1 MNVLLINPGASNIYS
16 KVEANLPP
24 LGIAYLAAVAREGGH
39 SVKVVDL
46 NVEKK
51 ALEKINLNHFDV
63 VGITTDTPRYY
74 EALGIAKEIK
84 KSGKLIVMGG
94 YHVTFLD
101 EEVLSTGLVDFVV
114 RGEGEEIFLNLLNA
128 LENNTALKNIPGIS
142 YIDDKIFI
150 RNDDALPPQKLDL
163 LPFPA
168 RDLLPIRKY
177 RTTLNGVPS
186 ANLITSRG
194 CPYNCYFCASSK
206 FGGIKWRSRS
216 AKNIV
221 DEMEMLRN
229 RYGYRAFE
237 FLDDNFTLSKKRIFE
252 FADEL
257 EKRNMTD
264 IIWWCFA
271 RVDTI
276 AKNEPMVKRM
286 AEVGAYRVF
295 LGLESVNE
303 SVLDNYGKGIEN
315 NQQKEAINILR
326 KYGIGIHGSFII
338 GDMNETKE
346 MVMKTVN
353 WAKKMNPQ
361 LAQFSLLVPF
371 PGTQLYVDM
380 KKENKFLHKD
390 WRLFDALHPTIK
402 LNNLSPLEAQK
413 LIIKSYRKFYVS
425 FSRFFRRPKPYFKEG
440 MPKGKFKLFDSIF
453 APIILF
459 IQFRNE
465 MHRNS
470 KVIRNAVNKEI
481 YIDSK
486 IISGEDKITPV
497 PIKIK

>member
-24 LGIAYLAAVAREGGH
+24 LGIAYLASAAIESGH
-39 SVKVVDL
+39 HVKIVDL
-46 NVEKK
+46 NIEKK
-51 ALEKINLNHFDV
+51 TLAEINLNYFDV

-74 EALGIAKEIK
+74 EAIRIAKEIK

-101 EEVLSTGLVDFVV
+101 EEVLSTGYVDVVV
-114 RGEGEEIFLNLLNA
+114 RGEGEEIFVNLLNA
-128 LENNTALKNIPGIS
+128 LENNSGLKNILGIS
-142 YIDDKIFI
+142 YIDGNKFI
-150 RNDDALPPQKLDL
+150 RNEDALPPQNLDK
-163 LPFPA
+163 LPFPV
-168 RDLLPIRKY
+168 RDLLPIKKY

-186 ANLITSRG
+186 TNLITSRG

-206 FGGIKWRSRS
+206 FGGIKWRARS

-221 DEMEMLRN
+221 DEMEMLRKK
-229 RYGYRAFE
+229 YGFRAFE
-237 FLDDNFTLSKKRIFE
+237 FLDDNFTLSKKRVFE

-276 AKNEPMVKRM
+276 AKNEAMVKRM

-303 SVLDNYGKGIEN
+303 SVLDNYGKGIQN
-315 NQQKEAINILR
+315 DQQMQAIINLR

-371 PGTQLYVDM
+371 PGTQLFDDM
-380 KKENKFLHKD
+380 KKENKLLHKD
-390 WRLFDALHPTIK
+390 WRLYDALHPTIK
-402 LNNLSPLEAQK
+402 LNNISPFEAQK

-425 FSRFFRRPKPYFKEG
+425 FSRFFNKPEPYYRKE
-440 MPKGKFKLFDSIF
+440 MPIGKIKLFDSIL
-453 APIILF
+453 APLILF
-459 IQFRNE
+459 NQFRKE
-465 MHRNS
+465 MKRNS
-470 KVIRNAVNKEI
+470 KVIRNTEKLISLHRDKADEI
-481 YIDSK
+481 YTEEK
-486 IISGEDKITPV
+486 QCC
-497 PIKIK
+497 

>member
-24 LGIAYLAAVAREGGH
+24 LGIAYLASVARKGGH
-39 SVKVVDL
+39 NVHIVDA

-51 ALEKINLNHFDV
+51 VLGKTDLNYFDV
-63 VGITTDTPRYY
+63 VGITSDTPRYY
-74 EALGIAKEIK
+74 EALKIAKEIK
-84 KSGKLIVMGG
+84 KTGKFIVMGG

-101 EEVLSTGLVDFVV
+101 EEVLSSGYVDVVV

-128 LENNTALKNIPGIS
+128 LENNTGLKTILGIS
-142 YIDDKIFI
+142 YLEGEKFV
-150 RNDDALPPQKLDL
+150 RNDDALPPKNLDE

-168 RDLLPIRKY
+168 RDLLPISKY
-177 RTTLNGVPS
+177 KTTLNGIPS

-206 FGGIKWRSRS
+206 FGGIKWRARS

-221 DEMEMLRN
+221 DEMEMLYN
-229 RYGYRAFE
+229 DYGYRAFE
-237 FLDDNFTLSKKRIFE
+237 FLDDNFTLSKKRIFA

-257 EKRNMTD
+257 EKRKMTD
-264 IIWWCFA
+264 IIWWCFS

-303 SVLDNYGKGIEN
+303 NVLDSYGKNIDNEE
-315 NQQKEAINILR
+315 QTKAIHLLR
-326 KYGIGIHGSFII
+326 KYGIGIHGSFIV
-338 GDMNETKE
+338 GDINETKE
-346 MVMKTVN
+346 MIMKTVN

-361 LAQFSLLVPF
+361 LAQFSLLTPF
-371 PGTQLYVDM
+371 PGTQLYDDI
-380 KKENKFLHKD
+380 KKENKFLHND

-402 LNNLSPLEAQK
+402 LNNLSPVEAQK
-413 LIIKSYRKFYVS
+413 LIIDSYKKFYIS
-425 FSRFFRRPKPYFKEG
+425 FSRFFDKPKPYYREG
-440 MPKGKFKLFDSIF
+440 MPKGKFKLFDAVF

-459 IQFRNE
+459 VQFRKE
-465 MHRNS
+465 MYRNS
-470 KVIRNAVNKEI
+470 KVTHNVEKVNP
-481 YIDSK
+481 SF
-486 IISGEDKITPV
+486 
-497 PIKIK
+497 IKLK

>member
-1 MNVLLINPGASNIYS
+1 MKVLLINPGASNIYS

-39 SVKVVDL
+39 NIKVVDL

-51 ALEKINLNHFDV
+51 ALENTDLNYFDII
-63 VGITTDTPRYY
+63 GITTDTPRYY
-74 EALGIAKEIK
+74 EALRIAKEIK
-84 KSGKLIVMGG
+84 KTGKLIVMGG

-101 EEVLSTGLVDFVV
+101 EEVLSTGYVDVVV

-128 LENNTALKNIPGIS
+128 LENNTGLKNILGIS
-142 YIDDKIFI
+142 YRDGNKFI
-150 RNDDALPPQKLDL
+150 RNDDALPPQNLDK

-206 FGGIKWRSRS
+206 FGGIKWRARS

-229 RYGYRAFE
+229 QYGYRAFE
-237 FLDDNFTLSKKRIFE
+237 FLDDNFTLSKKRVFE

-276 AKNEPMVKRM
+276 AKNETMVKRM

-303 SVLDNYGKGIEN
+303 NVLDNYGKGIEN
-315 NQQKEAINILR
+315 NQQIEAINILK

-346 MVMKTVN
+346 MIMKTVN
-353 WAKKMNPQ
+353 WARKMNPQ
-361 LAQFSLLVPF
+361 LAQFSLLTPF
-371 PGTQLYVDM
+371 PGTQLYDDM
-380 KKENKFLHKD
+380 KKENKLLHND
-390 WRLFDALHPTIK
+390 WRFFDALHPTIK
-402 LNNLSPLEAQK
+402 LNKLSPVEAQK
-413 LIIKSYRKFYVS
+413 LIISSYRKFYVG
-425 FSRFFRRPKPYFKEG
+425 FSRFFNRPKPYFKEG
-440 MPKGKFKLFDSIF
+440 MPKGKFKLFDSVF

-470 KVIRNAVNKEI
+470 KVIRNTEKLNSTYQDKTAKI
-481 YIDSK
+481 YTEEK
-486 IISGEDKITPV
+486 QCC
-497 PIKIK
+497 

>member
-39 SVKVVDL
+39 NIKIIDL
-46 NVEKK
+46 NIEKK
-51 ALEKINLNHFDV
+51 ALQKTNLNDYEV
-63 VGITTDTPRYY
+63 IGITTDTPRYN
-74 EALGIAKEIK
+74 EALRIAKEIK
-84 KSGKLIVMGG
+84 KAGKPVVMGG

-101 EEVLSTGLVDFVV
+101 EEALSTGFVDVVV

-128 LENNTALKNIPGIS
+128 WENNSGLKNIRGIS
-142 YIDDKIFI
+142 YVDEGNFI
-150 RNDDALPPQKLDL
+150 RNEDAPPPQNLDK

-168 RDLLPIRKY
+168 RDLLPISKY
-177 RTTLNGVPS
+177 KTTLNGVQS
-186 ANLITSRG
+186 VNLITSRG

-221 DEMEMLRN
+221 DEMEMLHQD
-229 RYGYRAFE
+229 YGYRAFE
-237 FLDDNFTLSKKRIFE
+237 FLDDNFTLNKKRIFA

-276 AKNEPMVKRM
+276 AKNEAMVKRM

-303 SVLDNYGKGIEN
+303 NVLDDYGKGIEH
-315 NQQKEAINILR
+315 NQQIEAINILK

-346 MVMKTVN
+346 MVMQTIN
-353 WAKKMNPQ
+353 WAKKTNLQ
-361 LAQFSLLVPF
+361 IAQFSLLTPY
-371 PGTQLYVDM
+371 PGTQLYDDM
-380 KKENKFLHKD
+380 KKENKLLHKN

-402 LNNLSPLEAQK
+402 LNKLSATEAQK
-413 LIIKSYRKFYVS
+413 LILRSYRKFYVN
-425 FSRFFRRPKPYFKEG
+425 FSRFFKRPKPYFREG
-440 MPKGKFKLFDSIF
+440 MPKGKFNLFDSLFSSIK
-453 APIILF
+453 LF

-465 MHRNS
+465 MRRYS
-470 KVIRNAVNKEI
+470 KVIHNMEKLDSSYQNKNA
-481 YIDSK
+481 K
-486 IISGEDKITPV
+486 IRI
-497 PIKIK
+497 

>member
-24 LGIAYLAAVAREGGH
+24 LGIAYLASVARKGGH
-39 SVKVVDL
+39 NVHIVDA

-51 ALEKINLNHFDV
+51 ALAKTDLNYFDV
-63 VGITTDTPRYY
+63 VGITSDTPRYY
-74 EALGIAKEIK
+74 EALKIAKEIK
-84 KSGKLIVMGG
+84 KTGKFIIMGG

-101 EEVLSTGLVDFVV
+101 EEVLSSGYVDVVV

-128 LENNTALKNIPGIS
+128 LENNTGLKTILGIS
-142 YIDDKIFI
+142 YLDGEKFI
-150 RNDDALPPQKLDL
+150 RNDDALPPKNLDE

-168 RDLLPIRKY
+168 RDLLPISKY
-177 RTTLNGVPS
+177 KTTLNGIPS

-206 FGGIKWRSRS
+206 FGGIKWRARS

-221 DEMEMLRN
+221 DEMEMLYN
-229 RYGYRAFE
+229 DYGYRAFE
-237 FLDDNFTLSKKRIFE
+237 FLDDNFTLSKKRIFA

-257 EKRNMTD
+257 EKRKMTD
-264 IIWWCFA
+264 IIWWCFS

-303 SVLDNYGKGIEN
+303 NVLDSYGKNIDNEE
-315 NQQKEAINILR
+315 QIRAINLLR
-326 KYGIGIHGSFII
+326 KYGIGIHGSFIV
-338 GDMNETKE
+338 GDRNETKE
-346 MVMKTVN
+346 MIMKTVN

-361 LAQFSLLVPF
+361 LAQFSLLTPF
-371 PGTQLYVDM
+371 PGTQLYDDI
-380 KKENKFLHKD
+380 KKENKFLHND

-402 LNNLSPLEAQK
+402 LNNLSPVEAQK
-413 LIIKSYRKFYVS
+413 LIIDSYKKFYIS
-425 FSRFFRRPKPYFKEG
+425 FSRFFNRPKPYYRKG
-440 MPKGKFKLFDSIF
+440 MPKGKFKLFDAVF

-459 IQFRNE
+459 VQFRKE
-465 MHRNS
+465 MYRNS
-470 KVIRNAVNKEI
+470 KVTHNVEKVNP
-481 YIDSK
+481 SF
-486 IISGEDKITPV
+486 
-497 PIKIK
+497 IKLK

>member
-1 MNVLLINPGASNIYS
+1 MNILLINPGASNIYS

-39 SVKVVDL
+39 NVKIVDL

-51 ALEKINLNHFDV
+51 GLENIDLKFFDV
-63 VGITTDTPRYY
+63 IGITTDTPRYY
-74 EALGIAKEIK
+74 ESLKIAKEIK
-84 KSGKLIVMGG
+84 KSGKPIIMGG

-128 LENNTALKNIPGIS
+128 LENNTGLKNILGIS
-142 YIDDKIFI
+142 YIDGKKFI
-150 RNDDALPPQKLDL
+150 RNDDALPPQNLDK

-206 FGGIKWRSRS
+206 FGGIKWRARS

-229 RYGYRAFE
+229 QYGYRAFE
-237 FLDDNFTLSKKRIFE
+237 FLDDNFTLSKKRVFE

-315 NQQKEAINILR
+315 NQQIEAINILK

-353 WAKKMNPQ
+353 FAKKMNPQ

-371 PGTQLYVDM
+371 PGTQLYDDM
-380 KKENKFLHKD
+380 KKENKFLHND

-402 LNNLSPLEAQK
+402 LNNISPLEAQK

-425 FSRFFRRPKPYFKEG
+425 FSRFFHRPKPYFREG
-440 MPKGKFKLFDSIF
+440 MPKGKSNLFDSIF
-453 APIILF
+453 APVILF
-459 IQFRNE
+459 SQFRKE
-465 MHRNS
+465 MRRNS
-470 KVIRNAVNKEI
+470 KVIRNAERLNSSHLDKTNKVYTEE
-481 YIDSK
+481 K
-486 IISGEDKITPV
+486 QC
-497 PIKIK
+497 

>member
-1 MNVLLINPGASNIYS
+1 MVTAHNNEPSRFF
-16 KVEANLPP
+16 NLF
-24 LGIAYLAAVAREGGH
+24 G
-39 SVKVVDL
+39 
-46 NVEKK
+46 
-51 ALEKINLNHFDV
+51 
-63 VGITTDTPRYY
+63 
-74 EALGIAKEIK
+74 
-84 KSGKLIVMGG
+84 
-94 YHVTFLD
+94 
-101 EEVLSTGLVDFVV
+101 
-114 RGEGEEIFLNLLNA
+114 NLLNA
-128 LENNTALKNIPGIS
+128 LENNSGLKNILGIS

-150 RNDDALPPQKLDL
+150 RNDDALPPQNLDK

-206 FGGIKWRSRS
+206 FGGIKWRARS

-229 RYGYRAFE
+229 QYGYRAFE
-237 FLDDNFTLSKKRIFE
+237 FLDDNFTLSKKRVFE

-257 EKRNMTD
+257 EKRNVTD

-371 PGTQLYVDM
+371 PGTQLYMDM

-413 LIIKSYRKFYVS
+413 LIIKSYRTFYVS
-425 FSRFFRRPKPYFKEG
+425 FSGFFRRPKPYFRKG

-459 IQFRNE
+459 IQFRME
-465 MHRNS
+465 MHRTS
-470 KVIRNAVNKEI
+470 KVIRNANNNEI
-481 YIDSK
+481 NINSM
-486 IISGEDKITPV
+486 IIPDDENIIPV
-497 PIKIK
+497 TVKIK

>member
-1 MNVLLINPGASNIYS
+1 MKVLLINPGASNIYS

-24 LGIAYLAAVAREGGH
+24 LGIAYLAAVARAGGH
-39 SVKVVDL
+39 NVKIIDL
-46 NVEKK
+46 NIDNR
-51 ALEKINLNHFDV
+51 ALERTNLNEYDII
-63 VGITTDTPRYY
+63 GITTDTPRYY
-74 EALGIAKEIK
+74 EALRISKIIKEAD
-84 KSGKLIVMGG
+84 KLIVMGG

-101 EEVLSTGLVDFVV
+101 EEVLSTGLVDIVV

-128 LENNTALKNIPGIS
+128 LEGKTGLKNILGIS
-142 YIDDKIFI
+142 YIDGGKFI
-150 RNDDALPPQKLDL
+150 RNNDALPPQNLDN

-168 RDLLPIRKY
+168 RDLLQISKY
-177 RTTLNGVPS
+177 KTTLNGVPS

-206 FGGIKWRSRS
+206 FGGIKWRARS

-221 DEMEMLRN
+221 DEMEMLHN
-229 RYGYRAFE
+229 EYGYRAFE
-237 FLDDNFTLSKKRIFE
+237 FLDDNFTLNKKRIFA

-257 EKRNMTD
+257 EKRNLTD

-286 AEVGAYRVF
+286 AEVGAYRIF

-303 SVLDNYGKGIEN
+303 TVLDKYGKGIEN
-315 NQQKEAINILR
+315 NQQIDAINILR

-346 MVMKTVN
+346 MVMETVN
-353 WAKKMNPQ
+353 WAKKMNPE

-371 PGTQLYVDM
+371 PGTQLYEDT
-380 KKENKFLHKD
+380 KKENKFLHDD

-402 LNNLSPLEAQK
+402 LNNITPLEAQK
-413 LIIKSYRKFYVS
+413 LIIQSYRKFYVS
-425 FSRFFRRPKPYFKEG
+425 FSRLFNKPKPYFREG
-440 MPKGKFKLFDSIF
+440 MPKGKFKLFDSFF

-459 IQFRNE
+459 IQFRKE
-465 MHRNS
+465 MSRNS
-470 KVIRNAVNKEI
+470 KVISNINKVNK
-481 YIDSK
+481 S
-486 IISGEDKITPV
+486 IIN
-497 PIKIK
+497 

>member
-1 MNVLLINPGASNIYS
+1 L
-16 KVEANLPP
+16 
-24 LGIAYLAAVAREGGH
+24 R
-39 SVKVVDL
+39 
-46 NVEKK
+46 
-51 ALEKINLNHFDV
+51 
-63 VGITTDTPRYY
+63 
-74 EALGIAKEIK
+74 IAKEIK
-84 KSGKLIVMGG
+84 KAGKMIVMGG

-101 EEVLSTGLVDFVV
+101 EEVLSTGCIDVVV
-114 RGEGEEIFLNLLNA
+114 RGEGEHIFLNLLNA
-128 LENNTALKNIPGIS
+128 WENNTGLKNILGIS
-142 YIDDKIFI
+142 YVDEGNFI
-150 RNDDALPPQKLDL
+150 RNEDAPPPQNLDK

-168 RDLLPIRKY
+168 RDLLPISKY
-177 RTTLNGVPS
+177 KTTLNGVPS

-221 DEMEMLRN
+221 DEMEILYKN
-229 RYGYRAFE
+229 FGYRAFE
-237 FLDDNFTLSKKRIFE
+237 FLDDNFTLSKKRVFE

-276 AKNEPMVKRM
+276 AKNETMVKRM

-303 SVLDNYGKGIEN
+303 NVLDNYGKGIEN
-315 NQQKEAINILR
+315 NQQVEAINILK

-346 MVMKTVN
+346 MIMKTVN

-371 PGTQLYVDM
+371 PGTQLYYDM
-380 KKENKFLHKD
+380 KKENKLLHND

-402 LNNLSPLEAQK
+402 LNNITPLEAQK

-425 FSRFFRRPKPYFKEG
+425 FSRFFHRPKPYFKKG
-440 MPKGKFKLFDSIF
+440 MPKGKSKLFESIMG
-453 APIILF
+453 PVILF

-465 MHRNS
+465 MRRNS
-470 KVIRNAVNKEI
+470 KVIRNTEKLSA
-481 YIDSK
+481 SK
-486 IISGEDKITPV
+486 NRTDKIYMEGEQCC
-497 PIKIK
+497 